1 MSIEYTI
8 YLKKKRILSVERIM
22 PGTGAVG
29 EPVGCYSNAMRV
41 LCTFLSF
48 SALATAQMAPVS
60 SLTLGNGMKVLV
72 EEDHRIPSVAMY
84 LFFRVGSRNERP
96 GITGI
101 SHFFEHMMFNG
112 AKKYGPKQFDIQM
125 EKNGG
130 ENNAYTSADVTVY
143 TDWFPKSALDLM
155 FDMESDRMRDLSFDP
170 KIIASE
176 REVVYSER
184 RSSVDNSNFGALAE
198 QLQAAAFVA
207 HPYHW
212 PVVGWPSDIEAWTMD
227 DLKAHFAMGYAPNN
241 CTLVMVGDVTAAEVT
256 ALAGKYMERIP
267 RHAPPPPVRTI
278 EPEQKGERR
287 VTLDKRA
294 QLPLTMM
301 AFHVPEFRSAAT
313 PALTMAEAL
322 LTEGE
327 SSRLYRRLVH
337 DDELAVSVQSFREAS
352 LDPGLLIFVVQP
364 RSGVE
369 TTRVEQA
376 ITEELAKLAEAGVSE
391 ADLRK
396 AKNQRL
402 VSFYRDMATIGG
414 RANLIGEYEVFD
426 GDFSKAFRVDKD
438 IEAVTA
444 AEVRSA
450 AKKYL
455 GVENRTVATLV
466 PRKDAGEGN
475 GVADE

>member
-1 MSIEYTI
+1 
-8 YLKKKRILSVERIM
+8 
-22 PGTGAVG
+22 
-29 EPVGCYSNAMRV
+29 MRV
-41 LCTFLSF
+41 LCGFLSF
-48 SALATAQMAPVS
+48 SAMALAQFTPVS
-60 SLTLGNGMKVLV
+60 SRTLGNGMRVLV

-112 AKKYGPKQFDIQM
+112 AKKYGPKQFDVQM

-143 TDWFPKSALDLM
+143 TDWFPRSALDLM

-198 QLQAAAFVA
+198 QLQAAAFIA

-241 CTLVMVGDVTAAEVT
+241 CTLVVVGDVTEPEVAVLAA
-256 ALAGKYMERIP
+256 KYMEPVP

-287 VTLDKRA
+287 VTLVKPA
-294 QLPLTMM
+294 QLPMTMM
-301 AFHVPEFRSAAT
+301 AFHVPAFKSAET
-313 PALTMAEAL
+313 PALMLLEAL

-337 DDELAVSVQSFREAS
+337 DDELAFSVQSFREPS
-352 LDPGLLIFVVQP
+352 LDPGLLVLVVQP

-369 TTRVEQA
+369 TARVEKA
-376 ITEELAKLAEAGVSE
+376 LTEELAKLGESGVSDAE
-391 ADLRK
+391 LRK

-426 GDFSKAFRVDKD
+426 GDYSKAFEVDKN

-455 GVENRTVATLV
+455 GVENRSVATLL
-466 PRKDAGEGN
+466 PGKKAEAGKGEAGE
-475 GVADE
+475 